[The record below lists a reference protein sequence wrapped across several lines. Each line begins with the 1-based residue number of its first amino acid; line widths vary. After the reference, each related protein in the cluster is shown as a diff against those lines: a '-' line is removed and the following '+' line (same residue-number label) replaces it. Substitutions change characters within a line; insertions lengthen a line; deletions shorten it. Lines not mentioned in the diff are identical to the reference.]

1 MFMFGGWDYESI
13 LVMLDE
19 LVHGRRYGGFY
30 DMLTNFTVKEL
41 FEIFS
46 VIQNKE
52 QEKQLA
58 EAVSEPPSGSKNLP
72 TSELS
77 EEVLDFLMNH

>member
-19 LVHGRRYGGFY
+19 LVRGRRYGGFY

>member
-1 MFMFGGWDYESI
+1 MFGGWDYESI

>member
-1 MFMFGGWDYESI
+1 MFGGWDYESI

-46 VIQNKE
+46 AIQNKE

-77 EEVLDFLMNH
+77 EEVLDFLMNR

>member
-19 LVHGRRYGGFY
+19 LVRGRRYGGFY

-77 EEVLDFLMNH
+77 EEVLDFLMNR

>member
-1 MFMFGGWDYESI
+1 MFGGWDYESI

-41 FEIFS
+41 LEIFS
-46 VIQNKE
+46 AIQNKE

-77 EEVLDFLMNH
+77 EEVLDFLMNR

>member
-19 LVHGRRYGGFY
+19 LVRGRRYGGFY
-30 DMLTNFTVKEL
+30 DMLTNFPVKEL

>member
-1 MFMFGGWDYESI
+1 MFGGWDYESI

-72 TSELS
+72 TGELS
-77 EEVLDFLMNH
+77 EEVLDFLMNR

>member
-19 LVHGRRYGGFY
+19 LVHGRRYGSFY

-77 EEVLDFLMNH
+77 EEVLDFLMNR

>member
-41 FEIFS
+41 FEIFR

-77 EEVLDFLMNH
+77 EEVLDFLMNR

>member
-41 FEIFS
+41 LEIFS
-46 VIQNKE
+46 AIQNKE

-77 EEVLDFLMNH
+77 EEVLDFLMNR

>member
-41 FEIFS
+41 LEIFS
-46 VIQNKE
+46 AIRNKE

-58 EAVSEPPSGSKNLP
+58 EAVSEPPGSKNLP

-77 EEVLDFLMNH
+77 EEVLDFLMNS

>member
-1 MFMFGGWDYESI
+1 MFGGWDYESI

-19 LVHGRRYGGFY
+19 LVRGRRYGGFY

-41 FEIFS
+41 LEIFS

-77 EEVLDFLMNH
+77 EEVLDFLMNR